1 MNLNVN
7 IAGVD
12 LKNPIIAA
20 SGTFGFGK
28 EFSKLIDINQF
39 GAISTKGLTLKPH
52 KGNPSPRIAE
62 VYGGIINSIGLENPG
77 LEHFLE
83 NELPFL
89 KQHDIKIIA
98 NINGFTKEEFYEITK
113 LIDDSVDLIEVNIS
127 CPNVKNGGMSFGT
140 DPNMVYDIIKLA
152 KKAAKVP
159 LIAKLSPNVTSI
171 VDIAK
176 SAQRAGAD
184 AISLINTIRAM
195 SIDIKT
201 RKPQIKQV
209 IGGLSG
215 PAVKPIAIRMVYECF
230 KNIDIPIIGMGG
242 IMNYKD
248 AIEFILAGSTC
259 VSIGT
264 VNFVNPN
271 AIFEIKNGIIK
282 YLCDNNFASIYDL
295 RGNIII

>member
-1 MNLNVN
+1 MNLKVN
-7 IAGVD
+7 LAGVE

-77 LEHFLE
+77 IEHFIE

-140 DPNMVYDIIKLA
+140 DPNMVYDIIKLV

-159 LIAKLSPNVTSI
+159 VIAKLSPNVTSI

-176 SAQRAGAD
+176 SAQSAGAD
-184 AISLINTIRAM
+184 AISLINTLRAM
-195 SIDIKT
+195 AIDIKT
-201 RKPQIKQV
+201 RKPHIKQI

-215 PAVKPIAIRMVYECF
+215 PCVKPIAIRMIYECF
-230 KNIDIPIIGMGG
+230 NNINIPIIGMGG

-248 AIEFILAGSTC
+248 AIEFFLAGSTC
-259 VSIGT
+259 ISLGT
-264 VNFVNPN
+264 VNFINPN
-271 AIFEIKNGIIK
+271 AILEIKNGIIK
-282 YLCDNNFASIYDL
+282 YLSDNNFTSIYEL